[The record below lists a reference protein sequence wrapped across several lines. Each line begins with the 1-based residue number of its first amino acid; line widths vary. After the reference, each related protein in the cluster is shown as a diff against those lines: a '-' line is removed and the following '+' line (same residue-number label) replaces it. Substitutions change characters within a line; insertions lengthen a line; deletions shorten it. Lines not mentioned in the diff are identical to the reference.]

1 MCASTTAR
9 FCWVRLGRHNLKPVI
24 DWIEDRTGIVTLVHH
39 ALYEDIP
46 KSSGWKH
53 VLGSV
58 ALFAFLLQVITGI
71 LLAFNYAPTPGE
83 AYNSLKFIMTE
94 LTGGSLIRGLH
105 HWGASVMI
113 VVVGFHMMQVFLWG
127 GYKKPREATWMVGV
141 VLLLLTLAYGLTGYL
156 LPWDNRAYWGTMV
169 TVQIAGSAPVLGE
182 YVQRLMG
189 AENGV
194 IGVTTFSRFY
204 AVHVLVLPPI
214 TMLMIAAHLFLVRR
228 HGVAPEP
235 EETATTKFY
244 PGQVYKDTVAIFA
257 TFMLL
262 IAMSVVA
269 KVTLGHVADPTDTSF
284 IPRPEWY
291 FLFLFQTL
299 KYFEGPLEL
308 FGSLVL
314 PPLAIGALFVVPFI
328 DRGKAVAIGKR
339 TTAMIAL
346 GLAALTWIGLT
357 AAAVRSTP
365 TQNEFVTALDAA
377 PEAWQELPAA
387 QLSAVAYYRNAQCT
401 KCHQLKETTK
411 PVEWLVEHFKQSA
424 PAVQLKDGQW
434 KALAVFQTKLT
445 DPMREALE
453 SAPPYAADGA
463 AVYQANNCGVCHQV
477 NGVGMKT
484 GPPLS
489 RIAMH
494 REKQWIIDHFNDP
507 QKMSP
512 GTVMPAYKF
521 NGQDMESITHYVL
534 MLP

>member
-1 MCASTTAR
+1 M
-9 FCWVRLGRHNLKPVI
+9 KPVF
-24 DWIEDRTGIVTLVHH
+24 DWIEERTGIGALVHH

-46 KSSGWKH
+46 QSSGWKH

-58 ALFAFLLQVITGI
+58 ALFSFLIQVVTGI

-83 AYNSLKFIMTE
+83 AYNSLKFILTE
-94 LTGGSLIRGLH
+94 LTGGSIIRGMH

-113 VVVGFHMMQVFLWG
+113 IVVGFHMGQVFLWG

-141 VLLLLTLAYGLTGYL
+141 ALLLLTLAYGLTGYL

-169 TVQIAGSAPVLGE
+169 TVQIAGSVPVLGQ

-189 AENGV
+189 SEGGV
-194 IGVTTFSRFY
+194 LGVMTFSRFF

-214 TMLMIAAHLFLVRR
+214 TMGLIMAHLYLVRK
-228 HGVAPEP
+228 HGVAPQP
-235 EETATTKFY
+235 DETATKKFF
-244 PGQVYKDTVAIFA
+244 PGQVYKDTVAIFVV
-257 TFMLL
+257 FMILL
-262 IAMSVVA
+262 TLSIVA
-269 KVTLGHVADPTDTSF
+269 KVPLGHVADPTDTAF

-299 KYFEGPLEL
+299 KFFEGPLEL

-314 PPLAIGALFVVPFI
+314 PHAAIVMLFLVPFI
-328 DRGKAVAIGKR
+328 DRSKAVRIGQR
-339 TTAMIAL
+339 TTAMIVLAL
-346 GLAALTWIGLT
+346 VGLTWGGLT
-357 AAAVRSTP
+357 AAALRSTP
-365 TQNEFVTALDAA
+365 AQNEFVKALDAA
-377 PEAWQELPAA
+377 PEAWQEMPAD
-387 QLSAVAYYRNAQCT
+387 QLSAVAHYRNAQCT
-401 KCHQLKETTK
+401 KCHQLKETSK
-411 PVEWLVEHFKQSA
+411 PIEWLVDHFKQKVPS
-424 PAVQLKDGQW
+424 VQLKDGQW

-445 DPMREALE
+445 DQMREALE
-453 SAPPYAADGA
+453 SAPAYAASGA
-463 AVYQANNCGVCHQV
+463 AVYQANNCGVCHQI

-489 RIAMH
+489 RIALH

-521 NGQDMESITHYVL
+521 NAQDMENITHYVL

>member
-1 MCASTTAR
+1 M
-9 FCWVRLGRHNLKPVI
+9 KPVV
-24 DWIEDRTGIVTLVHH
+24 DWIEERTGIAGLIHH

-46 KSSGWKH
+46 QSSGWKH

-58 ALFAFLLQVITGI
+58 ALFAFLIQVVTGI

-83 AYNSLKFIMTE
+83 AYNSLKFILTE
-94 LTGGSLIRGLH
+94 LTGGSVMRGLH

-113 VVVGFHMMQVFLWG
+113 IVVALHMAQVFLWG
-127 GYKKPREATWMVGV
+127 AYKKPREATWMVGA
-141 VLLLLTLAYGLTGYL
+141 VLFLLTLAYGLTGYL

-194 IGVTTFSRFY
+194 LGVMTFSRFY
-204 AVHVLVLPPI
+204 AVHVLVLPPL
-214 TMLMIAAHLFLVRR
+214 TMLMIAAHMYLVRR
-228 HGVAPEP
+228 HGVAPQP
-235 EETATTKFY
+235 EETATKKFY
-244 PGQVYKDTVAIFA
+244 PGQVYKDTVAIFVM
-257 TFMLL
+257 FMILL
-262 IAMSVVA
+262 TLAVAA
-269 KVTLGHVADPTDTSF
+269 KVPLGHVADPTDTSF

-299 KYFEGPLEL
+299 KFFEGPLEL

-314 PPLAIGALFVVPFI
+314 PQLAILALFLVPFI

-339 TTAMIAL
+339 TTAMVAL
-346 GLAALTWIGLT
+346 ALAGLVWAGLT
-357 AAAVRSTP
+357 AAAIRSTP
-365 TQNEFVTALDAA
+365 AQNEFVKALDVA
-377 PEAWQELPAA
+377 PEAWQELPAD
-387 QLSAVAYYRNAQCT
+387 QLSPVAYYRSANCA
-401 KCHQLKETTK
+401 KCHQLKETRK

-424 PAVQLKDGQW
+424 LQMQLKDGQW
-434 KALAVFQTKLT
+434 KSLAVFQTKLS
-445 DPMREALE
+445 DPMRDALE
-453 SAPPYAADGA
+453 SAPEYAASGA

-477 NGVGMKT
+477 NGTGMKT

-489 RIAMH
+489 RVAMH

-512 GTVMPAYKF
+512 GTVMPPYRF
-521 NGQDMESITHYVL
+521 NAQDMENITHYVL

>member
-1 MCASTTAR
+1 MKS
-9 FCWVRLGRHNLKPVI
+9 VI
-24 DWIEDRTGIVTLVHH
+24 DWIESRTGIGALVHH

-58 ALFAFLLQVITGI
+58 ALFSFLIQVVTGI

-83 AYNSLKFIMTE
+83 AYNSLKFILNE
-94 LTGGSLIRGLH
+94 LTGGSVIRGMH

-113 VVVGFHMMQVFLWG
+113 VVVGFHMIQVFLWG
-127 GYKKPREATWMVGV
+127 ANKKPREATWMVGV

-189 AENGV
+189 AENG
-194 IGVTTFSRFY
+194 ILGVMTFSRFF

-214 TMLMIAAHLFLVRR
+214 TALMIVAHLYLVRK
-228 HGVAPEP
+228 HGVTPKPA
-235 EETATTKFY
+235 ETETKKFF
-244 PGQVYKDTVAIFA
+244 PGQVYKDTVAIFVV
-257 TFMLL
+257 FMFLL
-262 IAMSVVA
+262 TLSIVA
-269 KVTLGHVADPTDTSF
+269 KVPLGHVADPTDTSF
-284 IPRPEWY
+284 VPRPEWY
-291 FLFLFQTL
+291 FLFLFQSL
-299 KYFEGPLEL
+299 KFFEGPLEL

-314 PPLAIGALFVVPFI
+314 PQLAILTLFAVPFI
-328 DRGKAVAIGKR
+328 DRSKAVTIGKR
-339 TTAMIAL
+339 TTAFVAF
-346 GLAALTWIGLT
+346 GLAALTFIGLT

-365 TQNEFVTALDAA
+365 TQNEFVNALDAA
-377 PEAWQELPAA
+377 PESWQEMPADQVA
-387 QLSAVAYYRNAQCT
+387 PVAYYRDANCT
-401 KCHQLKETTK
+401 KCHQLKETQR

-424 PAVQLKDGQW
+424 PSVQLKDGQW
-434 KALAVFQTKLT
+434 KSLALFQTKLT
-445 DPMREALE
+445 DQMRDALE
-453 SAPPYAADGA
+453 TSPTWAASGA

-494 REKQWIIDHFNDP
+494 REKQWVIDHFNDP

-512 GTVMPAYKF
+512 GTSMPPYKF
-521 NGQDMESITHYVL
+521 SAQDMENITHYVL

>member
-1 MCASTTAR
+1 M
-9 FCWVRLGRHNLKPVI
+9 KPVM
-24 DWIEDRTGIVTLVHH
+24 DWIEERTGIGTLIHH
-39 ALYEDIP
+39 VLYEDIP

-53 VLGSV
+53 ELGSV
-58 ALFAFLLQVITGI
+58 ALFSFLIQFITGI

-83 AYNSLKFIMTE
+83 AYNSLKFILTE
-94 LTGGSLIRGLH
+94 LTGGSIIRGMH

-113 VVVGFHMMQVFLWG
+113 VVVGFHMGQVFLWG

-194 IGVTTFSRFY
+194 LGVMTFSRFF

-214 TMLMIAAHLFLVRR
+214 TMLMIMAHLYLVRR
-228 HGVAPEP
+228 HGVAPQP
-235 EETATTKFY
+235 EETETKKFY
-244 PGQVYKDTVAIFA
+244 PGQVYKDTVAIFVV
-257 TFMLL
+257 FMFLL
-262 IAMSVVA
+262 TLAIFA
-269 KVTLGHVADPTDTSF
+269 KVGLGHVADPTDTSF

-291 FLFLFQTL
+291 FLFLFQSL
-299 KYFEGPLEL
+299 KFFEGPLEL

-314 PPLAIGALFVVPFI
+314 PQAAIVVLFLVPFI
-328 DRGKAVAIGKR
+328 DRGKAIPIAKR
-339 TTAMIAL
+339 TTAMLAI

-357 AAAVRSTP
+357 AAAIRSTP
-365 TQNEFVTALDAA
+365 PQNEFVKALDAA
-377 PEAWQELPAA
+377 PESWQEMPAE
-387 QLSAVAYYRNAQCT
+387 QVSAVAHYRNANCT
-401 KCHQLKETTK
+401 KCHQLKETQK
-411 PVEWLVEHFKQSA
+411 PVEWLVDHFKQSA
-424 PAVQLKDGQW
+424 PSVQLKDGQW
-434 KALAVFQTKLT
+434 KALAVAQTKLT
-445 DPMREALE
+445 DKMRDALE
-453 SAPPYAADGA
+453 NAPDYAAQGA

-489 RIAMH
+489 RIAFH
-494 REKQWIIDHFNDP
+494 REKQWVIDHFNDP

-512 GTVMPAYKF
+512 GSSMPPYKL
-521 NGQDMESITHYVL
+521 NAQDMENITHYVL

>member
-1 MCASTTAR
+1 M
-9 FCWVRLGRHNLKPVI
+9 KPVV
-24 DWIEDRTGIVTLVHH
+24 DWIEERTGIGTLIHH
-39 ALYEDIP
+39 TLYEDIP

-58 ALFAFLLQVITGI
+58 ALFSFLIQVVTGI

-83 AYNSLKFIMTE
+83 AYNSLKFILTE
-94 LTGGSLIRGLH
+94 LTGGSIMRGMH

-113 VVVGFHMMQVFLWG
+113 VVVGFHMGQVFLWG

-169 TVQIAGSAPVLGE
+169 TVQIAGSTPVLGE
-182 YVQRLMG
+182 YIQRLMG

-194 IGVTTFSRFY
+194 LGVMTFSRFF

-214 TMLMIAAHLFLVRR
+214 TMLMIMAHMYLVRR

-235 EETATTKFY
+235 GETEIKKFY
-244 PGQVYKDTVAIFA
+244 PGQVYKDTVAIFVV
-257 TFMLL
+257 FMLL
-262 IAMSVVA
+262 LALAIVA
-269 KVTLGHVADPTDTSF
+269 KVPLGHVADPTDTAF

-291 FLFLFQTL
+291 FMFLFQTL

-308 FGSLVL
+308 FGSLIL
-314 PPLAIGALFVVPFI
+314 PNAAIVALFLVPFI

-339 TTAMIAL
+339 TTAMAAL
-346 GLAALTWIGLT
+346 GLAALTWVGLT
-357 AAAVRSTP
+357 AAAIRSTP
-365 TQNEFVTALDAA
+365 AQNEFVQALDAA
-377 PEAWQELPAA
+377 PESWQEMPADQVA
-387 QLSAVAYYRNAQCT
+387 AVAYYRNANCT
-401 KCHQLKETTK
+401 KCHQLKDTQK
-411 PVEWLVEHFKQSA
+411 PMEWLVDHFKQSA
-424 PAVQLKDGQW
+424 PGVQLKDGQW
-434 KALAVFQTKLT
+434 KSLAVFQTKLS
-445 DPMREALE
+445 DQMRDALE
-453 SAPPYAADGA
+453 AAPAYAAQGA

-489 RIAMH
+489 RIAFH
-494 REKQWIIDHFNDP
+494 REKQWVVDHFNDP

-512 GTVMPAYKF
+512 GTSMPPYKF
-521 NGQDMESITHYVL
+521 SPQDMENITHYVL
-534 MLP
+534 LLP

>member
-1 MCASTTAR
+1 M
-9 FCWVRLGRHNLKPVI
+9 KPVI
-24 DWIEDRTGIVTLVHH
+24 DWIEERTGILTLVHH

-94 LTGGSLIRGLH
+94 LTGGSMIRGLH

-113 VVVGFHMMQVFLWG
+113 VVVAFHMMQVFLWG

-257 TFMLL
+257 MFMLL
-262 IAMSVVA
+262 ITLSIMA

-314 PPLAIGALFVVPFI
+314 PPLAIGALFLVPFI
-328 DRGKAVAIGKR
+328 DRGKAVTIGKR

-357 AAAVRSTP
+357 TAAVRSTP
-365 TQNEFVTALDAA
+365 TQNEFVAALDAA

-387 QLSAVAYYRNAQCT
+387 QLSAVAFYRNAQCT

-411 PVEWLVEHFKQSA
+411 PVEWLVEHFKQAA
-424 PAVQLKDGQW
+424 PAMQLKDGQW

-445 DPMREALE
+445 DPMRDALE
-453 SAPPYAADGA
+453 SAPQYAADGA

-512 GTVMPAYKF
+512 GTIMPPYKF
-521 NGQDMESITHYVL
+521 NAQDMESITHYVL